1 MRRILTIAAMMFIT
15 TTSASA
21 CAGKILGSTAQNT
34 LHYSPFDALDAKQ
47 QITIKIHNKGADRC
61 SYQLSIPDRYF
72 PTEFT
77 PNIRFAIT
85 ATGNDGRSGFAA
97 VTPTLQPGEFFSL
110 PLTLVVYRGQSALAG
125 ALTKR
130 IGFAL
135 SQAGH
140 RPVIDEAEL
149 LLVCNVKQIFEVNL
163 AGSGTR
169 TSLQLSGLKSNSSKS
184 VVMQTRATQ
193 QHRLIVQA
201 TTPYLAREGGPI
213 TEVSKI
219 PFALSIDGREYTLQE
234 GSVLNIHSPP
244 GEANR
249 LITVKLGDAANKL
262 AGIYRATITIRI
274 ASDL

>member
-1 MRRILTIAAMMFIT
+1 MKTLLAIAALLSIT
-15 TTSASA
+15 TNPAVA
-21 CAGKILGSTAQNT
+21 CAGKILGSTAHHALQ
-34 LHYSPFDALDAKQ
+34 YSPFDALDAKQ
-47 QITIKIHNKGADRC
+47 QITIKIQNKGADRC
-61 SYQLSIPDRYF
+61 AYQLSIPDRYF
-72 PTEFT
+72 PAEFA
-77 PNIRFAIT
+77 PNVRFAIT
-85 ATGNDGRSGFAA
+85 ATGNDGRSGFVA

-110 PLTLVVYRGQSALAG
+110 PLTLVIYRGQSALAG

-135 SQAGH
+135 SQAGQ

-149 LLVCNVKQIFEVNL
+149 LLVCNVKQVFEANL
-163 AGSGTR
+163 AGSGSR
-169 TSLQLSGLKSNSSKS
+169 TSLQLSDLKSNSSKS

-193 QHRLIVQA
+193 HHRLIVQA
-201 TTPYLAREGGPI
+201 TTPYLAREGGSSS
-213 TEVSKI
+213 EVSKI

-262 AGIYRATITIRI
+262 AGVYRATVTIRI